1 MMEAEVAER
10 EREMEMGREGQR
22 ERGRDLKM
30 LVLKMEQ
37 GM

>member
-1 MMEAEVAER
+1 MEAEVVER

-22 ERGRDLKM
+22 ERSWDLKM

-37 GM
+37 EM